1 MINQR
6 EMVQTWIMKINM
18 GFEESYVAGFLPLR
32 IPACATLVVVEFDDI
47 FAFPW
52 SLTSPG

>member
-1 MINQR
+1 M
-6 EMVQTWIMKINM
+6 MKIKI

-47 FAFPW
+47 FTLSW
-52 SLTSPG
+52 SLAIQG